1 MNSADGLIPCRRFK
15 ARLSRQAL
23 YSFRKMRGVDQVFAW
38 APGNLAEKRMTKIKP
53 AALEIFDEYD
63 AVIRKCR
70 REIISQD
77 WFHGDWWINSAFNAN
92 GYTFQLAKTN
102 WFNHNSQG
110 IHIEFWLE
118 ENEFKEKKFDIV
130 LHFESDVPDR
140 KKLGLIFRD
149 ALSPLEGQFEDY
161 RINHQAVCDKLQKR
175 ISFTKSSL
183 PKIVVTEFTRLQR
196 IAPVI
201 DGLTDT
207 QLI

>member
-1 MNSADGLIPCRRFK
+1 MYSVAVLIPCRRFK

-23 YSFRKMRGVDQVFAW
+23 YSLRKMQEVGQAFAW
-38 APGNLAEKRMTKIKP
+38 APGNLEGKPMTKIKP

-77 WFHGDWWINSAFNAN
+77 WFDGAWWINSTFNTN
-92 GYTFQLAKTN
+92 GYTFQLTKTN

-118 ENEFKEKKFDIV
+118 ESELKEKEFDIV

-140 KKLGLIFRD
+140 KKLGLLFRD
-149 ALSPLEGQFEDY
+149 ALSPLEDEFEDY
-161 RINHQAVCDKLQKR
+161 RISHQAVCDKLKKR
-175 ISFTKSSL
+175 VSFTKSSL
-183 PKIVVTEFTRLQR
+183 PKIVVTEFSRLQR

-201 DGLTDT
+201 DGLVRTF
-207 QLI
+207 